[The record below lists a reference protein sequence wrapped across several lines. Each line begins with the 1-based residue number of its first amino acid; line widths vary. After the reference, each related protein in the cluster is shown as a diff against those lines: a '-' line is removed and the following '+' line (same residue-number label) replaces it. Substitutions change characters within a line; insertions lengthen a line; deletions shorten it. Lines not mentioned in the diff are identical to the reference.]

1 MIVLQIAKKRFRIRN
16 RGSELEAVFLVQSNG
31 WCLCTGGGKHKLLE
45 LLILCEFDQ
54 FVEQFLSNSHSSTGW

>member
-31 WCLCTGGGKHKLLE
+31 WCLCTSGGKHKLLK

-54 FVEQFLSNSHSSTGW
+54 FVE